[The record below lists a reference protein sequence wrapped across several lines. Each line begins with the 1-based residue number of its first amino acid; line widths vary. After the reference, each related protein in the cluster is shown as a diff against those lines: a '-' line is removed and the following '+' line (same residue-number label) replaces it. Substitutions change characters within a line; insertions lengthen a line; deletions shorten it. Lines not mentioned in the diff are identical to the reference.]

1 MARAAW
7 TPFFLI
13 GLLLLSACGGTVESV
28 SGTAI
33 APTPAP
39 GPTPTPTPTPAPIPT
54 PTPAPPP
61 TYSASVS
68 WTVPSFNTDGSA
80 LTDVSGYRVYYGTS
94 PSNLAQS
101 ILVAGVGLTSVAVTG
116 LPAGTYYFAVA
127 TVNSTGQTSVLS
139 AVVSRNFP

>member
-1 MARAAW
+1 
-7 TPFFLI
+7 
-13 GLLLLSACGGTVESV
+13 
-28 SGTAI
+28 
-33 APTPAP
+33 
-39 GPTPTPTPTPAPIPT
+39 
-54 PTPAPPP
+54 
-61 TYSASVS
+61 VS